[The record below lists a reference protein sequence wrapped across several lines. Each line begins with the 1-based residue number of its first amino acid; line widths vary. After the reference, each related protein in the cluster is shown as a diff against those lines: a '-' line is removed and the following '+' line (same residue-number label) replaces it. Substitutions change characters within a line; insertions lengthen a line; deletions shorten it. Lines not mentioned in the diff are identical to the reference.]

1 MDVLASLTDDF
12 LEEHFAPETI
22 ERALGYLDRL
32 DGPPTLQRLSEGSV
46 TATAFVHGSAP
57 TAYHVQLHCE
67 VGRPSGRSRSHT
79 RGWIFSLCTCPVRNM
94 CKHGAAVALSIR
106 EGHTTGE
113 RVPEWERRLGT
124 LVEDLARTA
133 DREVERFPL
142 ALQVTLDERRIH
154 SYRDGGG
161 PTVGLR
167 PLRPGAK
174 QAWIKSGADW
184 SDIPGAVL
192 ARSLLPEQADAI
204 GALHTELTR
213 HRGYHAPG
221 TIPTLAQ
228 FGPHLPR
235 LLRAAEAAGV
245 ELLPAAPLT
254 EVTVLEKPVG
264 LAAEV
269 TSDGEQARLTLGV
282 DLDGELWRGD
292 RVLLTDHNRVV
303 ALLDGGRLRIADLER
318 DVPTVARR
326 LIEDDPLEVPVGEL
340 DALRGRLAALLRH
353 LAIRSPD
360 GSVDVPAP
368 VRPTLL
374 VTVVWRSATAAD
386 LTWEWRYDDA
396 HRCGLDARDLLDGLR
411 DRSAEATIRA
421 TVSTDLLGRRSVRD
435 GDALSLAIHDLPH
448 LRELP
453 DVAVVEDQRPD
464 FREAVSAPEITF
476 EVLEPDEE
484 ADDGRTDWL
493 DLAVTVSV
501 EGERIPLP
509 DVLAALT
516 LDREFLVLPSGL
528 FITTDRPEFDRL
540 REVVAAAAELRE
552 RDGDRIGVGTHD
564 LGLWAQLAETGIV
577 DAQAG
582 EWVARARALR
592 DLVEIPRPEPVG
604 LTTRLRSYQREGFW
618 WLAFLW
624 EHGLGGILADDMGLG
639 KTLQV
644 LALVRHARERRPDDG
659 PFLVVA
665 PTSVVTA
672 WAHEAAQHAPD
683 LRIGV
688 CGRRTD
694 DVAAIAAESDLVVTT
709 YTVLRLA
716 HARYAEVDWGGLV
729 LDEAQQVKNHQ
740 SKTYAAVRTVDAPFK
755 LAVTGTPF
763 ENRLMELWA
772 LLSITVP
779 GLYPWPRLFN
789 ERVARPVERGGD
801 QQALARFRARIRPFL
816 LRRTK
821 ELVAADLPPKQ
832 EQVLDVALEPR
843 HRKIYDTHLAKE
855 RQRILGLVEDFDRNR
870 VAIFS
875 ALTTLRQLALD
886 PGLVDPAHDAVGSA
900 KLDLLVDHLE
910 EITAE
915 GHRALVFSQFTS
927 FLGRVRDRLAAED
940 IGATY
945 LDGSTRDRAGVIE
958 EFRSG
963 GAPVFLISLKAGGV
977 GLTLTEADYVF
988 VLDPWWNPAA
998 EAQAVD
1004 RAHRIGQTAHVHVY
1018 RLVAT
1023 DTIEEKVMELKGR
1036 KAELFAQVIDGEG
1049 AMSLGIDADDIRG
1062 LFDE

>member
-1 MDVLASLTDDF
+1 MDVLASLTDEF
-12 LEEHFAPETI
+12 LEEHFAPETL
-22 ERALGYLDRL
+22 ERARGYLDRI
-32 DGPPTLQRLSEGSV
+32 DGPPHLQLLSAGSV
-46 TATAFVHGSAP
+46 TATAYVYGSAP

-67 VGRPSGRSRSHT
+67 VGRPSGRSRSRT
-79 RGWIFSLCTCPVRNM
+79 AGWIFSLCTCPVRNM
-94 CKHGAAVALSIR
+94 CKHGAAVALSMR
-106 EGHTTGE
+106 DGHVGAE
-113 RVPEWERRLGT
+113 RVPEWERQLGS
-124 LVEDLARTA
+124 LVEDLSRTA
-133 DREVERFPL
+133 DREVAQFPL
-142 ALQVTLDERRIH
+142 ALQFSLEEQRIY
-154 SYRDGGG
+154 SYRDDG
-161 PTVGLR
+161 PLLGLR

-174 QAWIKSGADW
+174 QAWIKTGADW
-184 SDIPGAVL
+184 PDIPGAVV
-192 ARSLLPEQADAI
+192 ARTLLPEHADTI
-204 GALHTELTR
+204 GALHGALQR
-213 HRGYHAPG
+213 HRGYQPAG
-221 TIPTLAQ
+221 TAPTLAQ
-228 FGPHLPR
+228 FGPHLLR

-245 ELLPAAPLT
+245 AFVPVPPLT
-254 EVTVLEKPVG
+254 GVTLREKPVG
-264 LAAEV
+264 LTAEI
-269 TSDGEQARLTLGV
+269 TSDGSIARLTLGV
-282 DLDGELWRGD
+282 DVDGELRRGERVRFIGND
-292 RVLLTDHNRVV
+292 RIV
-303 ALLDGGRLRIADLER
+303 ALLDDGHLQIAELDR

-326 LIEDDPLEVPVGEL
+326 LIEDQPLEVPAAEI
-340 DALRGRLAALLRH
+340 DAFRERLAGLLRH
-353 LAIRSPD
+353 LTVRSPD
-360 GSVDVPAP
+360 GSVDVPVP
-368 VRPTLL
+368 VRPTLV
-374 VTVVWRSATAAD
+374 VTVGWVSSTTAE
-386 LTWEWRYDDA
+386 LIWEWRYDDA

-411 DRSAEATIRA
+411 DRRTETTIRA
-421 TVSTDLLGRRSVRD
+421 TVPSGLLGRRSVRD

-453 DVAVVEDQRPD
+453 DIEVVEEQRPD
-464 FREAVSAPEITF
+464 FREATSAPVISFDVVT
-476 EVLEPDEE
+476 PAADAE
-484 ADDGRTDWL
+484 ADRVTDWL
-493 DLAVTVSV
+493 DLAVTVNV

-509 DVLAALT
+509 DVIAALT
-516 LDREFLVLPSGL
+516 LEHEFLVLPSGL
-528 FITTDRPEFDRL
+528 FIATDRPEFDRL

-552 RDGDRIGVGTHD
+552 RDGDRIGIGTHD

-577 DAQAG
+577 DAQAAA
-582 EWVARARALR
+582 WVARAQALR
-592 DLVEIPRPEPVG
+592 DLKEIPRPEPVG
-604 LTTRLRSYQREGFW
+604 LVTDLRSYQREVFW

-644 LALVRHARERRPDDG
+644 LALIHHARERRPEDG

-672 WAHEAAQHAPD
+672 WAHEVERHAPG
-683 LRIGV
+683 LRLGV

-694 DVAAIAAESDLVVTT
+694 DVAAIAADSDVVVTT

-716 HARYAEVDWGGLV
+716 HARYAAVQWGGLV

-740 SKTYAAVRTVDAPFK
+740 SKTYAAARTVAAPFK

-789 ERVARPVERGGD
+789 ERVARPVERDGD
-801 QQALARFRARIRPFL
+801 KAVLDRFRARIRPFL

-821 ELVAADLPPKQ
+821 ELVASDLPPKQ
-832 EQVLDVALEPR
+832 EQVLDVVLEPK

-855 RQRILGLVEDFDRNR
+855 RQRILGLVEEDFARNR

-875 ALTTLRQLALD
+875 ALTKLRQLALD
-886 PGLVDPAHDAVGSA
+886 PALVDPAHDAVGSA

-927 FLGRVRDRLAAED
+927 FLTRVRDRLAAED

-945 LDGSTRDRAGVIE
+945 LDGSTRDRAGVID
-958 EFRSG
+958 EFRAG

-1049 AMSLGIDADDIRG
+1049 VMSTALDADDIRG
-1062 LFDE
+1062 LFD